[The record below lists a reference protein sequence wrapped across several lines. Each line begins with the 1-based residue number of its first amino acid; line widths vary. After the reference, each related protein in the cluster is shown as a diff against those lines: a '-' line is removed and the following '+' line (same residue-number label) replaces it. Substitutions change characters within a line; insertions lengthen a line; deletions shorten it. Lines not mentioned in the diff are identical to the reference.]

1 MATASALSSAH
12 ARVRAGVAA
21 TRATARPPSRTPRS
35 ARHVGFRGFRNDAS
49 RARGTT
55 RLAVASSDAATTDL
69 FERIDTNGVDL
80 DAFES
85 FVVELQASVC
95 AALERIETEAF
106 EIGSDVVRDASATRP
121 AVFREDAYARSG
133 TGSGFGVTRVMENGG
148 VFEKAAAN
156 VSVIRGTLS
165 PERAAAMSARGRP
178 GVDPSGGQ
186 TYAAAALSLVFH
198 PRSPMVPTFRADV
211 RRFTVDGVGSW
222 YGGGADL
229 TPYYL
234 FDEDAVAFHAHY
246 RNVCAAHDATAPS
259 DINRSGALHARCKK
273 WCDEYFYIPARGEH
287 RGVGGVFF
295 DDMSDDETG
304 SANGSNDDSNDD
316 SSPSPETTIDRSIVD
331 ASEASEASVEA
342 SEASV
347 EASPRDAGSFT
358 RAVGLGWI
366 DSYEPI
372 VKRRWS
378 VPYDAANEKWHHQ
391 RRGRYV
397 EFNLLYD
404 RGVRFG
410 LDGGRVESIMVS
422 APPRVRWDY
431 DAKPA
436 PGSEEA
442 RLVETLR
449 NTPKEW

>member
-21 TRATARPPSRTPRS
+21 TRATARPPPGRPDRRATSDSWLPERRFAR
-35 ARHVGFRGFRNDAS
+35 ARHDPPRGRLIGRRDDGPV
-49 RARGTT
+49 RAHRH
-55 RLAVASSDAATTDL
+55 
-69 FERIDTNGVDL
+69 ERVDL

-85 FVVELQASVC
+85 FVVEPRRPSAPRSSASRPRRSRSGPTSC
-95 AALERIETEAF
+95 GTP
-106 EIGSDVVRDASATRP
+106 ATRP

-246 RNVCAAHDATAPS
+246 RNVCAAHGATAPS
-259 DINRSGALHARCKK
+259 DINRSGALHAG
-273 WCDEYFYIPARGEH
+273 ARSGATSITS
-287 RGVGGVFF
+287 RARRAPRRGGVFF

-304 SANGSNDDSNDD
+304 SANGR
-316 SSPSPETTIDRSIVD
+316 TTTRTTTRRRLGDAIDRSIVD
-331 ASEASEASVEA
+331 ASKLQKL
-342 SEASV
+342 
-347 EASPRDAGSFT
+347 P
-358 RAVGLGWI
+358 
-366 DSYEPI
+366 
-372 VKRRWS
+372 
-378 VPYDAANEKWHHQ
+378 
-391 RRGRYV
+391 
-397 EFNLLYD
+397 
-404 RGVRFG
+404 
-410 LDGGRVESIMVS
+410 
-422 APPRVRWDY
+422 
-431 DAKPA
+431 
-436 PGSEEA
+436 
-442 RLVETLR
+442 
-449 NTPKEW
+449 

>member
-1 MATASALSSAH
+1 MATASALSSAP

-21 TRATARPPSRTPRS
+21 TRATARLPSRTPRS

-80 DAFES
+80 ASFEV

-121 AVFREDAYARSG
+121 AVFREDQYARSG
-133 TGSGFGVTRVMENGG
+133 TGSGFGVTRVMEGGG

-178 GVDPSGGQ
+178 GVDPRGGQ

-234 FDEDAVAFHAHY
+234 FDEDAAAFHAHY
-246 RNVCAAHDATAPS
+246 RDVCAAHDATRESSESSA
-259 DINRSGALHARCKK
+259 NRSGALHARCKK

-304 SANGSNDDSNDD
+304 SAEREASNDDYDD
-316 SSPSPETTIDRSIVD
+316 SPSPSPETSDRSIAD
-331 ASEASEASVEA
+331 ASRSEASRS
-342 SEASV
+342 

>member
-1 MATASALSSAH
+1 MTTASVLSSAS

-80 DAFES
+80 DAFEV

-133 TGSGFGVTRVMENGG
+133 TGSGFGVTRVMEGGG

-178 GVDPSGGQ
+178 GVDPRGGQ

-234 FDEDAVAFHAHY
+234 FDEDAAAFHAHY
-246 RNVCAAHDATAPS
+246 TNVCAAHDPTAPS
-259 DINRSGALHARCKK
+259 ANRSGALHARCKK

-304 SANGSNDDSNDD
+304 SANASNDDST
-316 SSPSPETTIDRSIVD
+316 SSVESSPETTDRSIVD
-331 ASEASEASVEA
+331 FDR
-342 SEASV
+342 

-358 RAVGLGWI
+358 RAVGLRWI

>member
-178 GVDPSGGQ
+178 GVDPTGGQ

-246 RNVCAAHDATAPS
+246 RNVCAAHDAT
-259 DINRSGALHARCKK
+259 GALHARCKK

-304 SANGSNDDSNDD
+304 SANDDSNDD
-316 SSPSPETTIDRSIVD
+316 ANDDASPSPETMIDRSIVD
-331 ASEASEASVEA
+331 ASEASEASR
-342 SEASV
+342 S

>member
-1 MATASALSSAH
+1 MTTPSVLSSAS

-80 DAFES
+80 DAFEV

-133 TGSGFGVTRVMENGG
+133 TGSGFGVTRVMEGGG

-178 GVDPSGGQ
+178 GVDPRGGQ

-234 FDEDAVAFHAHY
+234 FDEDAAAFHAHY
-246 RNVCAAHDATAPS
+246 RNVCAAHDAT
-259 DINRSGALHARCKK
+259 GALHARCKK

-304 SANGSNDDSNDD
+304 SANASNDDST
-316 SSPSPETTIDRSIVD
+316 SSVESSPETTDRSIVD
-331 ASEASEASVEA
+331 FDR
-342 SEASV
+342 

-358 RAVGLGWI
+358 RAVGLRWI

-431 DAKPA
+431 DVKPA

>member
-1 MATASALSSAH
+1 MTTASVLSSAS

-80 DAFES
+80 DAFEV

-133 TGSGFGVTRVMENGG
+133 TGSGFGVTRVMEGGG

-178 GVDPSGGQ
+178 GVDPRGGQ

-234 FDEDAVAFHAHY
+234 FDEDAAAFHAHY

-259 DINRSGALHARCKK
+259 ANRSGALHARCKK

-304 SANGSNDDSNDD
+304 SANASNDDST
-316 SSPSPETTIDRSIVD
+316 SRVESSPETMDRSIVD
-331 ASEASEASVEA
+331 FDR
-342 SEASV
+342 

-358 RAVGLGWI
+358 RAVGLRWI

-431 DAKPA
+431 DVKPA

>member
-1 MATASALSSAH
+1 MATASALSSAP

-80 DAFES
+80 DAFEV

-133 TGSGFGVTRVMENGG
+133 TGSGFGVTRVMEGGG

-178 GVDPSGGQ
+178 GVDPRGGQ

-234 FDEDAVAFHAHY
+234 FDEDAAAFHAHY

-259 DINRSGALHARCKK
+259 DTHRSGALHARCKK

-304 SANGSNDDSNDD
+304 SASAIRKTNDDST
-316 SSPSPETTIDRSIVD
+316 SRVESSPETTDRSIVD
-331 ASEASEASVEA
+331 ASEASEASR
-342 SEASV
+342 S

-372 VKRRWS
+372 VKRRWT

>member
-1 MATASALSSAH
+1 M
-12 ARVRAGVAA
+12 
-21 TRATARPPSRTPRS
+21 
-35 ARHVGFRGFRNDAS
+35 
-49 RARGTT
+49 
-55 RLAVASSDAATTDL
+55 
-69 FERIDTNGVDL
+69 
-80 DAFES
+80 
-85 FVVELQASVC
+85 ELQASVC

-198 PRSPMVPTFRADV
+198 RARRWRHPRGRAA
-211 RRFTVDGVGSW
+211 FTWTGSGV
-222 YGGGADL
+222 GGADL

-347 EASPRDAGSFT
+347 EASEASVEASPRDAGSFT

-366 DSYEPI
+366 DSSSP
-372 VKRRWS
+372 S
-378 VPYDAANEKWHHQ
+378 
-391 RRGRYV
+391 
-397 EFNLLYD
+397 
-404 RGVRFG
+404 
-410 LDGGRVESIMVS
+410 
-422 APPRVRWDY
+422 
-431 DAKPA
+431 
-436 PGSEEA
+436 
-442 RLVETLR
+442 
-449 NTPKEW
+449 

>member
-1 MATASALSSAH
+1 MATASALSSPT

-21 TRATARPPSRTPRS
+21 TRATARTPPRTPRP
-35 ARHVGFRGFRNDAS
+35 ARRVSRGFRNDAR

-55 RLAVASSDAATTDL
+55 RLAVASSDATATDS
-69 FERIDTNGVDL
+69 FNGVDTNGVDL
-80 DAFES
+80 DAFEV
-85 FVVELQASVC
+85 FVMELQTSVC

-106 EIGSDVVRDASATRP
+106 EIGSDVVRDASATKP
-121 AVFREDAYARSG
+121 AVFRTDAYAREG
-133 TGSGFGVTRVMENGG
+133 AGSGFGVTRVMEGGG

-156 VSVIRGTLS
+156 VSVIRGVLS
-165 PERAAAMSARGRP
+165 AERAAAMSARGRP
-178 GVDPSGGQ
+178 GVDPRGGQ

-211 RRFTVDGVGSW
+211 RRFTVEGCGSW

-234 FDEDAVAFHAHY
+234 FDEDAEAFHAHY
-246 RNVCAAHDATAPS
+246 RNLCAAHERAGDGET
-259 DINRSGALHARCKK
+259 GALHARCKK
-273 WCDEYFYIPARGEH
+273 WCDEYFYIPARRER

-295 DDMSDDETG
+295 DDMSDANEVDDE
-304 SANGSNDDSNDD
+304 ANED
-316 SSPSPETTIDRSIVD
+316 ED
-331 ASEASEASVEA
+331 ALAL
-342 SEASV
+342 
-347 EASPRDAGSFT
+347 PRDVAAFT

-372 VKRRWS
+372 VKRRWAA
-378 VPYDAANEKWHHQ
+378 PYGAAHEKWHHQ

-431 DAKPA
+431 DARPA
-436 PGSEEA
+436 AGSEEA
-442 RLVETLR
+442 RLVQTLR
-449 NTPKEW
+449 DAPREW

>member
-1 MATASALSSAH
+1 MHPPLTSHWSRRRARARPPARALSRAH
-12 ARVRAGVAA
+12 PGVRAGVAA

-222 YGGGADL
+222 GGADL

-234 FDEDAVAFHAHY
+234 FDEDAVAFHAL
-246 RNVCAAHDATAPS
+246 RNVCAAH
-259 DINRSGALHARCKK
+259 ARL
-273 WCDEYFYIPARGEH
+273 R
-287 RGVGGVFF
+287 RVT
-295 DDMSDDETG
+295 S
-304 SANGSNDDSNDD
+304 
-316 SSPSPETTIDRSIVD
+316 IDRR
-331 ASEASEASVEA
+331 AA
-342 SEASV
+342 
-347 EASPRDAGSFT
+347 
-358 RAVGLGWI
+358 RAVQ
-366 DSYEPI
+366 E
-372 VKRRWS
+372 VVRR
-378 VPYDAANEKWHHQ
+378 VLLHPRA
-391 RRGRYV
+391 RRAPR
-397 EFNLLYD
+397 
-404 RGVRFG
+404 R
-410 LDGGRVESIMVS
+410 GGRV
-422 APPRVRWDY
+422 
-431 DAKPA
+431 
-436 PGSEEA
+436 
-442 RLVETLR
+442 LR
-449 NTPKEW
+449 

>member
-1 MATASALSSAH
+1 MTTASVLSSAS

-80 DAFES
+80 DAFEV

-133 TGSGFGVTRVMENGG
+133 TGSGFGVTRVMEGGG

-178 GVDPSGGQ
+178 GVDPRGGQ

-234 FDEDAVAFHAHY
+234 FDEDAAAFHAHY
-246 RNVCAAHDATAPS
+246 RNVCAAHDPTAPS
-259 DINRSGALHARCKK
+259 ANRSGALHARCKK

-304 SANGSNDDSNDD
+304 SANASNDDST
-316 SSPSPETTIDRSIVD
+316 SRVESSPETMDRSIVD
-331 ASEASEASVEA
+331 FDR
-342 SEASV
+342 

-358 RAVGLGWI
+358 RAVGLRWI

>member
-1 MATASALSSAH
+1 MIPSASGLVEAVSS
-12 ARVRAGVAA
+12 V
-21 TRATARPPSRTPRS
+21 
-35 ARHVGFRGFRNDAS
+35 
-49 RARGTT
+49 
-55 RLAVASSDAATTDL
+55 LAVASDATTTDL
-69 FERIDTNGVDL
+69 FDGIDTNGVEL
-80 DAFES
+80 DAFET
-85 FVVELQASVC
+85 FVMKLQVSVC
-95 AALERIETEAF
+95 AALERIEKEAF
-106 EIGSDVVRDASATRP
+106 EMGSEVVRDANTTRR
-121 AVFREDAYARSG
+121 AVFCRDAYAREG
-133 TGSGFGVTRVMENGG
+133 AGSGFGVTRVMEGGG

-165 PERAAAMSARGRP
+165 KERAAAMSARGRP
-178 GVDPSGGQ
+178 GVDPLGGQ
-186 TYAAAALSLVFH
+186 TYSAAALSLVFH

-211 RRFTVDGVGSW
+211 RRFAVDGVGSW

-234 FDEDAVAFHAHY
+234 FDEDAAEFHAHY
-246 RNVCAAHDATAPS
+246 RRLCAAHDENLAS
-259 DINRSGALHARCKK
+259 GSGSRSGPLHARCKK

-295 DDMSDDETG
+295 DDMSDDDEDEFK
-304 SANGSNDDSNDD
+304 ND
-316 SSPSPETTIDRSIVD
+316 
-331 ASEASEASVEA
+331 AEASP
-342 SEASV
+342 
-347 EASPRDAGSFT
+347 ASPRDAESFT
-358 RAVGLGWI
+358 RAVGSGWL

-378 VPYDAANEKWHHQ
+378 CPYDASHEKWHHQ

-431 DAKPA
+431 DATPA

-442 RLVETLR
+442 RLVEVLR
-449 NTPKEW
+449 NPKEW

>member
-246 RNVCAAHDATAPS
+246 RNVCA
-259 DINRSGALHARCKK
+259 
-273 WCDEYFYIPARGEH
+273 
-287 RGVGGVFF
+287 
-295 DDMSDDETG
+295 
-304 SANGSNDDSNDD
+304 
-316 SSPSPETTIDRSIVD
+316 
-331 ASEASEASVEA
+331 
-342 SEASV
+342 
-347 EASPRDAGSFT
+347 
-358 RAVGLGWI
+358 
-366 DSYEPI
+366 
-372 VKRRWS
+372 
-378 VPYDAANEKWHHQ
+378 Q
-391 RRGRYV
+391 
-397 EFNLLYD
+397 
-404 RGVRFG
+404 
-410 LDGGRVESIMVS
+410 
-422 APPRVRWDY
+422 
-431 DAKPA
+431 
-436 PGSEEA
+436 
-442 RLVETLR
+442 
-449 NTPKEW
+449 

>member
-1 MATASALSSAH
+1 M
-12 ARVRAGVAA
+12 
-21 TRATARPPSRTPRS
+21 
-35 ARHVGFRGFRNDAS
+35 
-49 RARGTT
+49 
-55 RLAVASSDAATTDL
+55 
-69 FERIDTNGVDL
+69 
-80 DAFES
+80 
-85 FVVELQASVC
+85 ELQASVC

-178 GVDPSGGQ
+178 GVDPTGGQ

-246 RNVCAAHDATAPS
+246 RNVCAAHDAT
-259 DINRSGALHARCKK
+259 GALHARCKK
-273 WCDEYFYIPARGEH
+273 WCDEYFYIPARSEH

-304 SANGSNDDSNDD
+304 SANASNDDSNDD

-331 ASEASEASVEA
+331 ASEASEASR
-342 SEASV
+342 SEAT
-347 EASPRDAGSFT
+347 PRDAGSFT

>member
-1 MATASALSSAH
+1 MATTSALSSPPT
-12 ARVRAGVAA
+12 RVRAGVAA
-21 TRATARPPSRTPRS
+21 TRATHATPRPPLPARTPRS
-35 ARHVGFRGFRNDAS
+35 ARRVSRGFRNDAP
-49 RARGTT
+49 RARGATP
-55 RLAVASSDAATTDL
+55 LAVASDATTTDL
-69 FERIDTNGVDL
+69 FDGIDTNGVEL
-80 DAFES
+80 DAFET
-85 FVVELQASVC
+85 FVMELQASVC
-95 AALERIETEAF
+95 AALERIEKEAF
-106 EIGSDVVRDASATRP
+106 EIGSEVVRDANATRP
-121 AVFREDAYARSG
+121 AVFCRDAYAREG
-133 TGSGFGVTRVMENGG
+133 AGSGFGVTRVMEGGG

-165 PERAAAMSARGRP
+165 KERAAAMSARGRP

-186 TYAAAALSLVFH
+186 TYSAAALSLVFH

-211 RRFTVDGVGSW
+211 RRFSVDGVGSW

-234 FDEDAVAFHAHY
+234 FDEDAAEFHAHY
-246 RNVCAAHDATAPS
+246 RRLCAAHDENLAPEEEAP
-259 DINRSGALHARCKK
+259 RSGSGSRSGPLHARCKK

-295 DDMSDDETG
+295 DDMSDDDEDEFK
-304 SANGSNDDSNDD
+304 ND
-316 SSPSPETTIDRSIVD
+316 
-331 ASEASEASVEA
+331 AEASP
-342 SEASV
+342 
-347 EASPRDAGSFT
+347 ASPRDAESFT
-358 RAVGLGWI
+358 RAVGSGWL

-378 VPYDAANEKWHHQ
+378 CPYDASHEKWHHQ

-431 DAKPA
+431 DATPA

-442 RLVETLR
+442 RLVEVLR
-449 NTPKEW
+449 NPKEW

>member
-1 MATASALSSAH
+1 MTTASVLSRAA
-12 ARVRAGVAA
+12 ARVRGGVAA

-80 DAFES
+80 DAFEV

-133 TGSGFGVTRVMENGG
+133 TGSGFGVTRVMEGGG

-178 GVDPSGGQ
+178 GVDPRGGQ

-234 FDEDAVAFHAHY
+234 FDEDAAAFHAHY

-259 DINRSGALHARCKK
+259 ANRSGALHARCKK

-304 SANGSNDDSNDD
+304 SANASNDDST
-316 SSPSPETTIDRSIVD
+316 SRVESSPETMDRSIVD
-331 ASEASEASVEA
+331 FDR
-342 SEASV
+342 

-358 RAVGLGWI
+358 RAVGLRWI

-431 DAKPA
+431 DVKPA

>member
-1 MATASALSSAH
+1 MATASALWSQP

-21 TRATARPPSRTPRS
+21 RRATGRTPPRNPRP
-35 ARHVGFRGFRNDAS
+35 ARRVSRGCRNDA
-49 RARGTT
+49 RRGTT
-55 RLAVASSDAATTDL
+55 RLAVASSDATATDL
-69 FERIDTNGVDL
+69 FDGVDTNGVDL
-80 DAFES
+80 DDFEV
-85 FVVELQASVC
+85 FVMELQASVC
-95 AALERIETEAF
+95 AALERVETEAF
-106 EIGSDVVRDASATRP
+106 EVGSEVVRDASATEP
-121 AVFREDAYARSG
+121 AVFRTDAYARPG
-133 TGSGFGVTRVMENGG
+133 AGSGFGVTRVMEGGG

-165 PERAAAMSARGRP
+165 AERAAAMSARGRP
-178 GVDPSGGQ
+178 GVDPRGGQ

-211 RRFTVDGVGSW
+211 RRFTVAGCGSW

-234 FDEDAVAFHAHY
+234 FDEDAASFHAHY
-246 RNVCAAHDATAPS
+246 RDLCAAHD
-259 DINRSGALHARCKK
+259 DGEGEGNRAGALHARCKK
-273 WCDEYFYIPARGEH
+273 WCDEYFYIPARREH

-295 DDMSDDETG
+295 DDMSSDELGLFPEDDGGKE
-304 SANGSNDDSNDD
+304 
-316 SSPSPETTIDRSIVD
+316 
-331 ASEASEASVEA
+331 EAT
-342 SEASV
+342 
-347 EASPRDAGSFT
+347 PRDAAAFT
-358 RAVGLGWI
+358 KAVGLGWI

-372 VKRRWS
+372 VKRRWAL
-378 VPYDAANEKWHHQ
+378 PYGAAQEKWHHQ

-431 DAKPA
+431 DAAPA

-449 NTPKEW
+449 NPKAW

>member
-1 MATASALSSAH
+1 
-12 ARVRAGVAA
+12 
-21 TRATARPPSRTPRS
+21 
-35 ARHVGFRGFRNDAS
+35 
-49 RARGTT
+49 
-55 RLAVASSDAATTDL
+55 
-69 FERIDTNGVDL
+69 
-80 DAFES
+80 
-85 FVVELQASVC
+85 VELQASVC

-133 TGSGFGVTRVMENGG
+133 TGSGFGVTRVMEGGG

-178 GVDPSGGQ
+178 GVDPRGGQ

-234 FDEDAVAFHAHY
+234 FDEDAAAFHAHY

-259 DINRSGALHARCKK
+259 ANRSGALHARCKK

-304 SANGSNDDSNDD
+304 SGERDSNDD
-316 SSPSPETTIDRSIVD
+316 STSTRRVVSGDDGSFDRRPLIVKLRRATRVRSRAPSVSGGSTRTSPS
-331 ASEASEASVEA
+331 
-342 SEASV
+342 
-347 EASPRDAGSFT
+347 
-358 RAVGLGWI
+358 
-366 DSYEPI
+366 
-372 VKRRWS
+372 
-378 VPYDAANEKWHHQ
+378 
-391 RRGRYV
+391 
-397 EFNLLYD
+397 
-404 RGVRFG
+404 
-410 LDGGRVESIMVS
+410 
-422 APPRVRWDY
+422 
-431 DAKPA
+431 
-436 PGSEEA
+436 
-442 RLVETLR
+442 
-449 NTPKEW
+449 